1 MTKIEAVLFDA
12 GGVLLLPDP
21 TVIGPLLAPY
31 GADTSTEGLVRA
43 HYAAMRSQDVD
54 GEVHDDWHV
63 YDAAYVRACG
73 IPEHERAE
81 AALIL
86 GVTRTAHLW
95 RWPIVESV
103 VALRSLHQ
111 SGVPI
116 GVVSNAAG
124 QIESVLG
131 RFGVC
136 QVGDGEGVPVV
147 INVDSTIVGVAK
159 PDPAIF
165 SFALDVLDVKPE
177 HVAYVG
183 DSYANDVVG
192 ARAAG
197 MRPFLLDPY
206 DDHADADY
214 DRIKAVSELV
224 PLVRAAGGR

>member
-1 MTKIEAVLFDA
+1 MSAIEAVLFDA

-21 TVIGPLLAPY
+21 TVLGPLLAPY
-31 GADTSTEGLVRA
+31 GADTSVDRLVRA

-54 GEVHDDWHV
+54 GKVHDDWHV
-63 YDAAYVRACG
+63 YDMAYVEACG
-73 IPEHERAE
+73 VPEHERAE
-81 AALIL
+81 AAVIL
-86 GVTRTAHLW
+86 GATRTAHLW
-95 RWPIVESV
+95 RWPIIESV
-103 VALRSLHQ
+103 VALRTLHEA
-111 SGVPI
+111 GVPI

-136 QVGDGEGVPVV
+136 QVGDGDGVPVV
-147 INVDSTIVGVAK
+147 VIVDSTIVGVAK

-165 SFALDVLDVKPE
+165 SFALDVLDAKPE

-197 MRPFLLDPY
+197 MQPFLLDPY
-206 DDHADADY
+206 DDHAGADHA
-214 DRIKAVSELV
+214 RIKSVAELID
-224 PLVRAAGGR
+224 LIG

>member
-1 MTKIEAVLFDA
+1 LSTIEAVLFDA

-31 GADTSTEGLVRA
+31 GADTATESLVRA

-54 GEVHDDWHV
+54 GQVHDDWHV

-73 IPEHERAE
+73 IPEHECGE
-81 AALIL
+81 AALVL
-86 GVTRTAHLW
+86 GATRTAHLW
-95 RWPIVESV
+95 RWPIAESV
-103 VALRSLHQ
+103 VALRSLHE

-136 QVGDGEGVPVV
+136 QVGEGEGVPVV
-147 INVDSTIVGVAK
+147 IIVDSTIVGVAK

-165 SFALDVLDVKPE
+165 SFALEVLDVKPE
-177 HVAYVG
+177 HIGYVG

-206 DDHADADY
+206 DDHAGADY
-214 DRIKAVSELV
+214 DRIKSVADLIDIIS
-224 PLVRAAGGR
+224 G

>member
-1 MTKIEAVLFDA
+1 LSDIEAVLFDA

-21 TVIGPLLAPY
+21 TVLAPLLAPY
-31 GADTSTEGLVRA
+31 GADTSVESLTRA

-54 GEVHDDWHV
+54 GQVHDDWHV
-63 YDAAYVRACG
+63 YDKAYVKACG
-73 IPEHERAE
+73 IPEHERDE
-81 AALIL
+81 AAVIL
-86 GVTRTAHLW
+86 GATRTAHLW
-95 RWPIVESV
+95 RWPIVDSV
-103 VALRSLHQ
+103 VALRSLHEA
-111 SGVPI
+111 GVPI

-124 QIESVLG
+124 QIEAVLG

-136 QVGDGEGVPVV
+136 QVGEGEGVPVV
-147 INVDSTIVGVAK
+147 IIVDSTIVGVAK

-177 HVAYVG
+177 CIAYVG

-206 DDHADADY
+206 DDHAGADY
-214 DRIKAVSELV
+214 DRISAVAELLD
-224 PLVRAAGGR
+224 LVR

>member
-1 MTKIEAVLFDA
+1 MSAIEAVLFDA

-31 GADTSTEGLVRA
+31 GADASIGSLVRA

-54 GEVHDDWHV
+54 GQVHDDWHV

-73 IPEHERAE
+73 IPEHEREE
-81 AALIL
+81 AALVL
-86 GVTRTAHLW
+86 GATRTAHLW

-103 VALRSLHQ
+103 VALRSLHE

-136 QVGDGEGVPVV
+136 QVGEGEGVPVV
-147 INVDSTIVGVAK
+147 IIVDSTIVGVAK

-165 SFALDVLDVKPE
+165 SFALEVLDVKPE
-177 HVAYVG
+177 HIAYVG

-206 DDHADADY
+206 DDHAGAEY
-214 DRIKAVSELV
+214 DRIKTVADLIDII
-224 PLVRAAGGR
+224 GG